1 MKIKSPCNNNCRAK
15 DGVCVG
21 CKRTVEEIK
30 HWRGYSNAEKRAII
44 ERVEKEGQSS

>member
-1 MKIKSPCNNNCRAK
+1 MKIKSPCNNVCRAK

-44 ERVEKEGQSS
+44 DRVEKEGKTP

>member
-1 MKIKSPCNNNCRAK
+1 MKIKSPCINVCRAK
-15 DGVCVG
+15 DGVCAG

-44 ERVEKEGQSS
+44 DRVQKEGQSS